1 MTEADEMRRAWGR
14 VVRWLEQNAPG
25 SAAALAPPAG
35 PKAISDAEE
44 RLGVKFP
51 QEVWT
56 WLLINDG
63 VRIDDREYDKFPAE
77 GGGFLPS
84 SWHLLSVDQMVRVYE
99 FRMGCEERE
108 PTPDGDPDCV
118 TWHRDWIPFAV
129 EGDWLYGRFIDTRT
143 GTLGRW
149 SDGGVNR
156 FDTHDSLAEFFH
168 ELADEMRTHGP
179 GHVVDGV
186 LTW

>member
-25 SAAALAPPAG
+25 SAAALSPPVG

-63 VRIDDREYDKFPAE
+63 VRTDDQEYNRFPAE

-108 PTPDGDPDCV
+108 PTPDGDLDCV
-118 TWHRDWIPFAV
+118 TWHRDWVPFAA
-129 EGDWLYGRFIDTRT
+129 ESDWLYGRFIDTRA

-149 SDGGVNR
+149 SDGGTNQ
-156 FDTHDSLAEFFH
+156 FDTHGSLAEFFH
-168 ELADEMRTHGP
+168 ELADEMRTQGP
-179 GHVVDGV
+179 GRVVDGV